1 MYNLAVYQKLLQIN
15 YTSIKK
21 EEKASKM
28 YFHYTE
34 KYFFLVMITLQIYF
48 LNNFD
53 ITNMSIESVVLSIS
67 SSVVPFS
74 SCPQSFPASGSFQMS
89 PFFPSGSQ
97 SIGAS
102 ASASV
107 LSVNIQD

>member
-1 MYNLAVYQKLLQIN
+1 MYNLAVYQQLLQIN

-53 ITNMSIESVVLSIS
+53 ITNSCPSSQWCCPTIS
-67 SSVVPFS
+67 SSVIPFF

-89 PFFPSGSQ
+89 PLSHLQ
-97 SIGAS
+97 IEM
-102 ASASV
+102 V
-107 LSVNIQD
+107 LFLLSNLYLICS

>member
-1 MYNLAVYQKLLQIN
+1 MYNLAGYQKLLQIN

-53 ITNMSIESVVLSIS
+53 ITNMSIESVVLSNHLILCRPLLLLPS
-67 SSVVPFS
+67 I
-74 SCPQSFPASGSFQMS
+74 
-89 PFFPSGSQ
+89 FPSIRVFSNE
-97 SIGAS
+97 
-102 ASASV
+102 SV
-107 LSVNIQD
+107 LSIR